1 MRILVI
7 NNYAGAEFYKNF
19 GLEMI
24 PTLDKHIAARHHTK
38 IEEAVNT
45 NNIEYIKAENQDELE
60 KGFKE
65 FTEESSKPIIFEVF
79 TDANND
85 ATILK
90 EFWSKNK
97 QEGTKGIIK
106 KILKK
111 VLSKNQID
119 KLKRAIKR

>member
-38 IEEAVNT
+38 IGDTISNK
-45 NNIEYIKAENQDELE
+45 NIKYIKAENQEGLKNGLE
-60 KGFKE
+60 E
-65 FTEESSKPIIFEVF
+65 FTCNSDKPIILEVF
-79 TDANND
+79 TDANRD
-85 ATILK
+85 ALTLK

-97 QEGTKGIIK
+97 QEGIKGKIK

-111 VLSKNQID
+111 ALSKQQID
-119 KLKRAIKR
+119 MIKKVLKG